1 MKKILYWLTGIFKK
15 RKLSDIE
22 EDFFRPI
29 LFQFPNLLKDSVSS
43 EVDINNWGKD
53 YLSKNKSVE
62 KYIYDTCEAL
72 QICGISYTKYKKELG
87 AYSDNELNQK
97 TGKVVGKNF
106 EIEARLALRRT
117 LELFVESW
125 HFKEITVDKEKVFR
139 HFFLIKNLKAFY
151 SRKSNVEE
159 FCDFILDF
167 DTKAILEIR
176 AELDAISVGNVF
188 YLASGKDFKKDTDVK
203 DLSKSFFKLLKE
215 AMPKMPDGQREMVGG
230 SYQLYAETSEVVHGY
245 SGGLTFNLKNYH
257 QEIDGLYARVA
268 VLSSSILEHLAIIGD
283 NYISNKDI
291 KEAINGLKTVDFPQN
306 YLFNMGDKVLVLKQI
321 KAEIVEVST
330 SKYGCKK
337 YKVKYENKQK
347 DWSWSFEREWFL
359 LKELS
364 KLSDI

>member
-29 LFQFPNLLKDSVSS
+29 LFQFPNLLKESVSS
-43 EVDINNWGKD
+43 EEDINNWGKD

-62 KYIYDTCEAL
+62 KYIHDACEAL
-72 QICGISYTKYKKELG
+72 QICGISYTKYKKELV

-106 EIEARLALRRT
+106 EIEARLALRRM

-125 HFKEITVDKEKVFR
+125 HFKEIVADKERVFR
-139 HFFLIKNLKAFY
+139 RFFLIKNLKAFH

-176 AELDAISVGNVF
+176 TELGSLSVQSVF
-188 YLASGKDFKKDTDVK
+188 YLANGKDFKKDGDVK
-203 DLSKSFFKLLKE
+203 DLTKSFFKLLKE

-245 SGGLTFNLKNYH
+245 SGGLTFNLKNYN
-257 QEIDGLYARVA
+257 QEIGGLYARVA
-268 VLSSSILEHLAIIGD
+268 VLASNILKHLAIIGD
-283 NYISNKDI
+283 NYVGNNDI
-291 KEAINGLKTVDFPQN
+291 KEAINGLKTESLPQSF
-306 YLFNMGDKVLVLKQI
+306 LFSVVDKVLVLKQI
-321 KAEIVEVST
+321 KAEIVEVSA

-337 YKVKYENKQK
+337 YKVKYDDKREN
-347 DWSWSFEREWFL
+347 WSWSFNREWFL
-359 LKELS
+359 LKEIS
-364 KLSDI
+364 KLPN